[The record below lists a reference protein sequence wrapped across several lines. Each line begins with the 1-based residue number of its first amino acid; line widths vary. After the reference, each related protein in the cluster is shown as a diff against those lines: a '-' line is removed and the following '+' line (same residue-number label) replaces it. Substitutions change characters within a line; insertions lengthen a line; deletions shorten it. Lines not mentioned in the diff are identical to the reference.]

1 MGHPKVIELIDKLK
15 DELGLHKNR
24 PQENSLE
31 CIDYYFELIVGYY
44 ERVLK
49 AKEEGKYLAGHTVI
63 CPIEIFYALDIVP
76 FHIEAF
82 ALFHNFF
89 GDVQEYLTLA
99 AEFGFPPEICSA
111 HRVTDA
117 MAIARAFP
125 KPDFFVFSSQACD
138 NTPKSGEGMAELYD
152 ESPGYFLDRPCG
164 YSERH
169 IAYYTEELEGLVSF
183 LEEQTGNKMDFD
195 RLQEV
200 VDLSYRLTELYAE
213 INELRNAV
221 PEPLPSEGLFAA
233 LAVFWLLAGTPEAVT
248 FFERLRDE
256 LAERVSKGIGAVPQE
271 KFRILYT
278 FVLPFFDMGLM
289 DWMEKEHRA
298 SIVMWPLESWRG
310 KGEWLVDRDKPL
322 ENIARKAFFH
332 PGTYQHYGRID
343 DYVEDINRCAREYK
357 ANAALFFAH
366 IGCRHG
372 CATQRIAKDEMA
384 KLGIPMATIDCDLVD
399 KSFTTTEEVRE
410 KLDSFFEIL
419 AEKIKTKVSD

>member
-49 AKEEGKYLAGHTVI
+49 AKEEGKYVAGHTVI

-89 GDVQEYLTLA
+89 GDVQEYLNLA

-169 IAYYTEELEGLVSF
+169 IAYYTE
-183 LEEQTGNKMDFD
+183 
-195 RLQEV
+195 
-200 VDLSYRLTELYAE
+200 
-213 INELRNAV
+213 
-221 PEPLPSEGLFAA
+221 
-233 LAVFWLLAGTPEAVT
+233 
-248 FFERLRDE
+248 E